1 MDRVSLGLCSECG
14 NVGMWKFG
22 GWGLGEGLYLGPKSI
37 RVVSIDCINV

>member
-22 GWGLGEGLYLGPKSI
+22 GWGLGV
-37 RVVSIDCINV
+37 RVIFRSKVY